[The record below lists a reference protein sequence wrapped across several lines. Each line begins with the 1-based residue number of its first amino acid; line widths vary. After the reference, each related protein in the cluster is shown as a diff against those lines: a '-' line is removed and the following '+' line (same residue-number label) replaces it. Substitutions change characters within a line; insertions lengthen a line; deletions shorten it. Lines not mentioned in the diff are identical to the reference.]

1 MKQTG
6 TQKHRKG
13 AAPRARRSG
22 DGRRQGAAENL
33 VAEIV
38 DQITRKQAHAAR
50 AEQPQRSTT
59 GTCSFCLDK
68 TVSGSSYR
76 LVLKCDAGENPTSDP

>member
-1 MKQTG
+1 MKQAG
-6 TQKHRKG
+6 IQKQRKG
-13 AAPRARRSG
+13 TAPRARGSG
-22 DGRRQGAAENL
+22 TRRRQAAAENL

-38 DQITRKQAHAAR
+38 DQITRKQAQATR
-50 AEQPQRSTT
+50 AEEPRRSTA

-68 TVSGSSYR
+68 SVSGSSYR

>member
-1 MKQTG
+1 MKQAG

-13 AAPRARRSG
+13 AASRARRSG

-38 DQITRKQAHAAR
+38 DQITRKQAR
-50 AEQPQRSTT
+50 AEQPRRSTA
-59 GTCSFCLDK
+59 GTCSFCLEK